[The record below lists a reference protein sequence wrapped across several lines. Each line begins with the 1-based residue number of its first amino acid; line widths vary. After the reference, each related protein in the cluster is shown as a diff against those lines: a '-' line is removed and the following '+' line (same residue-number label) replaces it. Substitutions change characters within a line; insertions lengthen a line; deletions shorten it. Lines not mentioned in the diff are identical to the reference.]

1 MTCKIE
7 RPSPRILFDTI
18 KAMFS
23 NNVLG
28 GANII
33 PESNEWYVVSND
45 YAMAEQFY
53 SISEQAWKER
63 DPRFAC
69 CENLTEIAARDG
81 VYPTPAKFASGYI
94 EMTGVPDTPLTTPI
108 EFQVGGQ
115 RYITAGAVPF
125 ALDSEGEAVVRV
137 RALEPGPQ
145 GNLSNATTSGTM
157 VTTIVGVNNTV
168 TVPGG
173 YFCGGAT
180 AESCEQFRT
189 RYLERLR
196 YKPNFSLDWVKQ
208 KLLEWPCVT
217 SVCERSGS
225 CCEPEDVPDYMGGTD
240 CNRPIRLYAMFDNTF
255 PCGLAPENIIAEI
268 NEWMFGIVQ
277 GIGQGQAPWG
287 VTGQI
292 YTAYPTSVDILV
304 DGLACTTPGTA
315 NEIRKRIVEFV
326 GRICPSETLFVRDLQ
341 VIISQVMGSTD
352 QFDVIITP
360 HDPTKVFIN
369 GCGDAEPICDYR
381 ICLNKVSFTNPANAR

>member
-7 RPSPRILFDTI
+7 RPSPRILFDNI

-23 NNVLG
+23 TNVLG

-53 SISEQAWKER
+53 STSEQAWKER
-63 DPRFAC
+63 DPRYAC
-69 CENLTEIAARDG
+69 CENLVEIAARDG
-81 VYPTPAKFASGYI
+81 VYPAPAKFASGYI
-94 EMTGVPDTPLTTPI
+94 EMTGVEGTPLTQPI

-145 GNLSNATTSGTM
+145 GNLSSVTTTGTM
-157 VTTIVGVNNTV
+157 VTTIAGVNSTV
-168 TVPGG
+168 TIPGG
-173 YFCGGAT
+173 NFCGGAVSET
-180 AESCEQFRT
+180 CEQFRT

-196 YKPNFSLDWVKQ
+196 YKPSFNLDWVKQ

-217 SVCERSGS
+217 SVCERAGS
-225 CCEPEDVPDYMGGTD
+225 CCEPDDVPDYAGGTD
-240 CNRPIRLYAMFDNTF
+240 CTRPIRLYAMFEDTF
-255 PCGLAPENIIAEI
+255 PCGLAPESIIYEM
-268 NEWMFGIVQ
+268 NQWMFGAVQ

-287 VTGQI
+287 VTGKI
-292 YTAYPTSVDILV
+292 YTALPTTVDIVV
-304 DGLACTTPGTA
+304 DGLACSTPGTA

-326 GRICPSETLFVRDLQ
+326 KRICPSDTLLVRDLQ
-341 VIISQVMGSTD
+341 VLISQVMGSTT
-352 QFDVIITP
+352 QFDVVILNKDEHT
-360 HDPTKVFIN
+360 FIN
-369 GCGDAEPICDYR
+369 PCGDAEPSCDYR
-381 ICLNKVSFTNPANAR
+381 ICLGSVTFTNPSNAR